1 MMLSISDFKPISF
14 SDKEFFD
21 DFYREYPPE
30 HSDYLFSTMLCWQ
43 HYMRYHYARVSDW
56 LIIMTEREGEFR
68 FRPPRGPENLDIVL
82 EVMDLAGKVGA
93 DTPFSV
99 VDPDRKKWMEREF
112 PDLVFL
118 EHRDFF
124 DYVYLAEDLAKLG
137 GKRYLKIRNQLNYF
151 VRNHPYTAEE
161 ISTDNF
167 REVKEFLAKWCIR
180 KGCEEEPLL
189 ESEKVAAHCSLD
201 HLFDL
206 GLRGLALRMEG
217 EIEAFSVFE
226 RMSPDTAVV
235 HFEKANIDYRGI
247 YQAINRETAE
257 VLARDYEFINR
268 EPDMGIPG
276 LRTAKMKYHPHHMVE
291 VYHVEKSFL
300 G

>member
-1 MMLSISDFKPISF
+1 MLSMDDFKLITF
-14 SDKEFFD
+14 EDKEFFD
-21 DFYREYPPE
+21 DFYGKYPPE

-56 LIIMTEREGEFR
+56 LVIMTERKGELR
-68 FRPPRGPENLDIVL
+68 FRPPRGPENREIVL
-82 EVMDLAGKVGA
+82 EVMDLASDKGA
-93 DTPFSV
+93 EPPFSV
-99 VDPDRKKWMEREF
+99 VATDRKKWLEREF

-124 DYVYLAEDLAKLG
+124 DYVYLAEDLAGLK

-151 VRNHPYTAEE
+151 VRNFPYTTEE
-161 ISTDNF
+161 ISHDNF
-167 REVKEFLAKWCIR
+167 EEVKEFLGRWCMQ

-189 ESEKVAAHCSLD
+189 ESERIAVQRSLD
-201 HLFDL
+201 HFFRL
-206 GLRGLALRMEG
+206 GLGGIALRING
-217 EIEAFSVFE
+217 KVEAFSVFE
-226 RMSPDTAVV
+226 RMSPDTAIV

-257 VLARDYEFINR
+257 VLAGNYRFINR
-268 EPDMGIPG
+268 EPDMGVPG
-276 LRTAKMKYHPHHMVE
+276 LRAAKMKYHPHHMVKL
-291 VYHVEKSFL
+291 YHVEKRFL